1 MRELDLCIL
10 LFVNGYFDELTVEEA
25 YMLGDYMY
33 EMRSREKGTG
43 EIIIDMNILGGNISQ
58 HF

>member
-10 LFVNGYFDELTVEEA
+10 LFVNGYFNELTVEEA
-25 YMLGDYMY
+25 YMLGDYIY
-33 EMRSREKGTG
+33 EMRMREKG
-43 EIIIDMNILGGNISQ
+43 IDDVAIDMNILGGDISQ